1 VLEKGLRQ
9 AGYEVTAVR
18 DGDEALRAFSDAPF
32 DLVFLDIR
40 MPGTDGLTVLAKLRA
55 LAGDAHV
62 IVMTAHGTM
71 ETAIQ
76 AMQRGAYDYLAK
88 PFDLDEVMLLAERA
102 LAAGRLTQEVAR
114 LKTGLQDVWEFGA
127 LIGRHPRMQDVYKT
141 IGRIA
146 GSDVTVLLRGESGTG
161 KELVARA
168 IHHYSRRAGRPFVA
182 VSSAAIPG
190 TLLESEMFGHERG
203 AFTDAKDR
211 KLGRLELAHGGTLYL
226 DEIGDMPLELQT
238 KLLRA
243 LQERTIERVGGTD
256 PIRIDV
262 RVLAATNRD
271 LEALMREGRFREDL
285 YYRLDVVTV
294 NLPPLRE
301 RRRDIP
307 LLVEHFLTKYAAG
320 LGGRG
325 VAPEA
330 LDRLVGHDWPGNVRE
345 LENVIQRAMVMATSG
360 VILPEHLPI
369 GPVSAATSVAGDATL
384 EEIIE
389 RKLVE
394 CVRGLREQASANLYA
409 LILGLVEKPLLRDLH
424 RAEVRPA
431 HGAEVG
437 ELRPVR
443 GQGLVVELARRLGVE
458 REVELVLPAE
468 LEARLRERVV
478 PLAGARMA
486 LGEVGGMSGDLVGDD
501 AVLHVLLVR
510 EAEVL
515 LGGDVAEH
523 RGAEPA
529 DHRRA
534 DCRGDVVVA
543 RRHVGRERPERVERR
558 F

>member
-1 VLEKGLRQ
+1 MSQPPTARVLIADDEDGLRWVLEKGLRQ

-18 DGDEALRAFSDAPF
+18 DGDEALRAFSEAPF

-55 LAGDAHV
+55 LASDAHV

-88 PFDLDEVMLLAERA
+88 PFDLDEVLLLAERA

-114 LKTGLQDVWEFGA
+114 LKTGLQEVWEFGA
-127 LIGRHPRMQDVYKT
+127 LIGRHPRMQEVYKT

-146 GSDVTVLLRGESGTG
+146 ASDVTILLRGESGTG

-190 TLLESEMFGHERG
+190 TLLESELFGHERG
-203 AFTDAKDR
+203 AFTDAKER
-211 KLGRLELAHGGTLYL
+211 KLGKLELAHGGTLFL
-226 DEIGDMPLELQT
+226 DEIGDMPPELQT

-243 LQERTIERVGGTD
+243 LQERTIERVGGQESL
-256 PIRIDV
+256 RIDV

-271 LEALMREGRFREDL
+271 LETMMREGRFREDL
-285 YYRLDVVTV
+285 FYRLNVVTV
-294 NLPPLRE
+294 TLPPLRE

-307 LLVEHFLTKYAAG
+307 LLVEHLLAKYAAE
-320 LGGRG
+320 LGERG

-345 LENVIQRAMVMATSG
+345 LENVVQRAMVMATTG

-369 GPVSAATSVAGDATL
+369 GPVSAAASVAIDATL

-389 RKLVE
+389 RKLIE
-394 CVRGLREQASANLYA
+394 CVRGLREHASANLYD
-409 LILGLVEKPLLRDLH
+409 LMIGLVEKPLLR
-424 RAEVRPA
+424 AV
-431 HGAEVG
+431 
-437 ELRPVR
+437 
-443 GQGLVVELARRLGVE
+443 
-458 REVELVLPAE
+458 
-468 LEARLRERVV
+468 LRETGGNQVR
-478 PLAGARMA
+478 AANI
-486 LGEVGGMSGDLVGDD
+486 LGINRNTLRKKLTGHGIDPDTV
-501 AVLHVLLVR
+501 
-510 EAEVL
+510 
-515 LGGDVAEH
+515 
-523 RGAEPA
+523 EP
-529 DHRRA
+529 
-534 DCRGDVVVA
+534 
-543 RRHVGRERPERVERR
+543 
-558 F
+558 

>member
-1 VLEKGLRQ
+1 MTQSPTPARVLIADDEDGLRWVLERGLRQ

-88 PFDLDEVMLLAERA
+88 PFDLDEVLLLAERA

-114 LKTGLQDVWEFGA
+114 LKTGLQEVWEFGA
-127 LIGRHPRMQDVYKT
+127 LIGRHPRMQEVYKT

-146 GSDVTVLLRGESGTG
+146 ASDVTVLLRGESGTG

-190 TLLESEMFGHERG
+190 TLLESELFGHERG
-203 AFTDAKDR
+203 AFTDAKER
-211 KLGRLELAHGGTLYL
+211 KLGKLELAHGGTLFL
-226 DEIGDMPLELQT
+226 DEIGDMPPELQT

-243 LQERTIERVGGTD
+243 LQERTIERVGGHESL
-256 PIRIDV
+256 RIDV

-271 LEALMREGRFREDL
+271 LETMMREGRFREDL
-285 YYRLDVVTV
+285 FYRLNVVTV
-294 NLPPLRE
+294 TLPPLRE
-301 RRRDIP
+301 RRRDVP
-307 LLVEHFLTKYAAG
+307 LLVEHLLAKYATE
-320 LGGRG
+320 LGERG

-345 LENVIQRAMVMATSG
+345 LENVVQRAMVMATSG

-369 GPVSAATSVAGDATL
+369 GPVSAAASVAIDATL

-389 RKLVE
+389 RKLLE
-394 CVRGLREQASANLYA
+394 CVRGLREHASANLYD
-409 LILGLVEKPLLRDLH
+409 LMVGLVEKPLLRAVLRETGGNQV
-424 RAEVRPA
+424 RAAQILGINRNTLRKKLTE
-431 HGAEVG
+431 HGIE
-437 ELRPVR
+437 PDT
-443 GQGLVVELARRLGVE
+443 
-458 REVELVLPAE
+458 
-468 LEARLRERVV
+468 LEA
-478 PLAGARMA
+478 G
-486 LGEVGGMSGDLVGDD
+486 
-501 AVLHVLLVR
+501 
-510 EAEVL
+510 
-515 LGGDVAEH
+515 
-523 RGAEPA
+523 
-529 DHRRA
+529 
-534 DCRGDVVVA
+534 
-543 RRHVGRERPERVERR
+543 
-558 F
+558 

>member
-1 VLEKGLRQ
+1 MTQSPTPARILIADDEDGLRWVLERGLRQ

-88 PFDLDEVMLLAERA
+88 PFDLDEVLLLAERA

-114 LKTGLQDVWEFGA
+114 LKTGLQEVWEFGA
-127 LIGRHPRMQDVYKT
+127 LIGRHPRMQEVYKT

-146 GSDVTVLLRGESGTG
+146 ASDVTVLLRGESGTG

-190 TLLESEMFGHERG
+190 TLLESELFGHERG
-203 AFTDAKDR
+203 AFTDAKER
-211 KLGRLELAHGGTLYL
+211 KLGKLELAHGGTLFL
-226 DEIGDMPLELQT
+226 DEIGDMPPELQT

-243 LQERTIERVGGTD
+243 LQERTIERVGGHESL
-256 PIRIDV
+256 RIDV

-271 LEALMREGRFREDL
+271 LETMMREGRFREDL
-285 YYRLDVVTV
+285 FYRLNVVTV
-294 NLPPLRE
+294 TLPPLRE
-301 RRRDIP
+301 RRRDVP
-307 LLVEHFLTKYAAG
+307 LLVEHLLAKYATE
-320 LGGRG
+320 LGERG

-345 LENVIQRAMVMATSG
+345 LENVVQRAMVMATSG

-369 GPVSAATSVAGDATL
+369 GPVSAAASVAIDATL

-389 RKLVE
+389 RKLLE
-394 CVRGLREQASANLYA
+394 CVRGLREHASANLYD
-409 LILGLVEKPLLRDLH
+409 LMVGLVEKPLLRAVLRETGGNQV
-424 RAEVRPA
+424 RAAQILGINRNTLRKKLTE
-431 HGAEVG
+431 HGIE
-437 ELRPVR
+437 PDT
-443 GQGLVVELARRLGVE
+443 
-458 REVELVLPAE
+458 
-468 LEARLRERVV
+468 LEA
-478 PLAGARMA
+478 G
-486 LGEVGGMSGDLVGDD
+486 
-501 AVLHVLLVR
+501 
-510 EAEVL
+510 
-515 LGGDVAEH
+515 
-523 RGAEPA
+523 
-529 DHRRA
+529 
-534 DCRGDVVVA
+534 
-543 RRHVGRERPERVERR
+543 
-558 F
+558 